1 MSEPKQPYRIK
12 DRPPTIFRVVKS
24 KDNPYVMIDRR
35 PIENPTLSFR
45 AKGILTYAL
54 SRPDGWEFNLADLK
68 NHCTDGRDAIRAGLT
83 ELREAGHLEYTQ
95 ERKSGKFSNG
105 RILVYEIPL
114 SEPQAELP
122 CTDKPLTDKP
132 CTENPTQVLSTLSSK
147 EIKQKNEDEERTA
160 EIGKVYK
167 TYQSEIGVITPMI
180 ADSIDGWIKD
190 GFPLKWL
197 CDAFQESS
205 AQGKRSWKYCEAI
218 IKRWD
223 AQGSQEPVTRI
234 TAANYKK
241 TPVKTNNEDAIWSVI
256 NANR

>member
-1 MSEPKQPYRIK
+1 MTEPKQPYRIK

-35 PIENPTLSFR
+35 PIENPKLSFK

-68 NHCTDGRDAIRAGLT
+68 NHCTDGRDSIRAGLT
-83 ELREAGHLEYTQ
+83 ELRAAGHLEYQQ
-95 ERKSGKFSNG
+95 ERESGKFG
-105 RILVYEIPL
+105 TGHILVYEVPL
-114 SEPQAELP
+114 TEPQ
-122 CTDKPLTDKP
+122 TDFPLTDKP
-132 CTENPTQVLSTLSSK
+132 LTENPTQVLSTLSNK
-147 EIKQKNEDEERTA
+147 DIKQKNDEDEERTA

-223 AQGSQEPVTRI
+223 SQGSQEAIKKDIPKFQRPN
-234 TAANYKK
+234 TA
-241 TPVKTNNEDAIWSVI
+241 TNNDEAIRSVL
-256 NANR
+256 NAIR